1 MILSQVRNF
10 ILGHYSGIWV
20 VRAIIKSM
28 LYILG
33 RQPKL
38 GLAELEAIV
47 GAKNVRPVGDVAAV
61 VESTPIV
68 FKRLGGSIKA
78 AVELDVLPT
87 LDWAKAI
94 KTVESHLLSQLNE
107 LPAEGKVKLGLSLY
121 GLDINVPKI
130 NAAGLSLK
138 KAIKRAGRSVR
149 VVPNQETKLSSAQVV
164 HNQLTSNLGLEVLL
178 VRDGQKII
186 IAIST
191 DVQNITD
198 YTIRDRE
205 RPKRDAFV
213 GMLPPKLAQIML
225 NLGTKP
231 DTQTVLDPFCGTG
244 VLLQE
249 AALQNYSVYGSDNS
263 VKMIDYSRANLD
275 WLRKRYDI
283 SFDDK
288 LELGD
293 ATSHQWQSDIDAI
306 VCETYLGQPL
316 SGLPS
321 PEKLRSIADG
331 CNQLHHDFFENLA
344 PQIKSGTPLCVAVP
358 TWRTANGFLH
368 LQMLDDLENLGYNR
382 LDFTWADKSDLIYY
396 REDQTVARELLALI
410 RK

>member
-1 MILSQVRNF
+1 M
-10 ILGHYSGIWV
+10 

-38 GLAELEAIV
+38 GLAELESLADADKVRPIGETAAIV
-47 GAKNVRPVGDVAAV
+47 EN
-61 VESTPIV
+61 TPIN

-78 AVELDVLPT
+78 AIELDELPT
-87 LDWAKAI
+87 LDWAKALKAI
-94 KTVESHLLSQLNE
+94 ESHLLSQLNE
-107 LPAEGKVKLGLSLY
+107 LPTDGKIKLGLSLY
-121 GLDINVPKI
+121 GLDVNVPKI
-130 NAAGLSLK
+130 NAAALSLK
-138 KAIKRAGRSVR
+138 KALKRAGRSVR
-149 VVPNQETKLSSAQVV
+149 VVPNQETDLSSAQVL
-164 HNQLTSNLGLEVLL
+164 HNQLTSNLGFEVLL
-178 VRDGQKII
+178 VRNDKKII
-186 IAIST
+186 IAVTT

-198 YTIRDRE
+198 YTVRDRQ

-225 NLGTKP
+225 NLGVRS
-231 DTQTVLDPFCGTG
+231 DTETVLDPFCGTG
-244 VLLQE
+244 VVLQE
-249 AALQNYSVYGSDNS
+249 AVLQGYSVYGSDNS

-275 WLRKRYDI
+275 WLRKRYDV

-293 ATSHQWQSDIDAI
+293 ATTHQWQSDIDAV

-344 PQIKSGTPLCVAVP
+344 PQIKSGTSLCVAVP
-358 TWRTANGFLH
+358 AWRTANGFLH

-382 LDFTWADKSDLIYY
+382 LDFTWADKSDLIYF
-396 REDQTVARELLALI
+396 REDQIVARELLVLI